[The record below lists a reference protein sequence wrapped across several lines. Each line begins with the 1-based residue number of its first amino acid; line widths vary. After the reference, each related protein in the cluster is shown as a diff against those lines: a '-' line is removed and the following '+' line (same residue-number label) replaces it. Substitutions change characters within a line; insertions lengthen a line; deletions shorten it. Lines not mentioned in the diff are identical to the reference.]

1 MLNSQTEVTLFFK
14 SLKNIISLFFFVRL
28 VLEKHQVITKDGYI
42 IEVGSTV
49 FIKKK
54 NLQDKDLI
62 INPLTVSSQTSKKVP
77 SGIFFSFSLN

>member
-14 SLKNIISLFFFVRL
+14 SLKKYYFFIFFVRL

-54 NLQDKDLI
+54 KFARQRFDY
-62 INPLTVSSQTSKKVP
+62 
-77 SGIFFSFSLN
+77 